1 MKRQYK
7 WIAFLIGFALMFAL
21 GVEST
26 PLSERAIVAGLGI
39 DYENDSFLVSAQ
51 ILLPSSD
58 DSKSSGIAISS
69 AEGKTIGEALAKISS
84 ESSML
89 VAMSH
94 CNLVL
99 LGENLIQDKAYTSL
113 DYMVRNAYLSEN
125 ALLLTTEG
133 SAKDILSAKTAY
145 SDMTSFY
152 IQRELMVYGNYK
164 EAVRRNIKEY
174 LSSYYTHNSANW
186 LTKVRKVETEKP
198 QSGGS
203 MENGNGSSEQEKVYV
218 FDFSSCAIIKGNNYV
233 FEGGEDIISGI
244 NFIYANLDKGDVV
257 VSDEKNTYCF
267 YIIKSKAKRSYEPN
281 DYLANVKVKL
291 DLILKEV
298 IATEN
303 SNFSVTDVEPSEEVS
318 ELVKNYV
325 KGTIEKAFNECK
337 SKDVDIFNLY
347 EGFYGKMGKKWLSME
362 KDYLVKS
369 KIKVDVELS
378 FY

>member
-1 MKRQYK
+1 
-7 WIAFLIGFALMFAL
+7 MFAL

-69 AEGKTIGEALAKISS
+69 ASGKTIGEALAKISS

-99 LGENLIQDKAYTSL
+99 LGENLIKDKAYTSL

-133 SAKDILSAKTAY
+133 SAKDVLSAKTAY

-164 EAVRRNIKEY
+164 EAVRRNVKEY

-186 LTKVRKVETEKP
+186 LTKVKKVETEKP

-203 MENGNGSSEQEKVYV
+203 TGSDSSSSEKDKVYV
-218 FDFSSCAIIKGNNYV
+218 FDFSACAIIKGNNYV
-233 FEGGEDIISGI
+233 FDGGEDIISGI

-257 VSDEKNTYCF
+257 VSDKENTYCF
-267 YIIKSKAKRSYEPN
+267 YIIKSKAKRSYEPKE
-281 DYLANVKVKL
+281 YLANVKVKL

-298 IATEN
+298 IAKDN
-303 SNFSVTDVEPSEEVS
+303 SNFSVTDVEPSPEVS

-337 SKDVDIFNLY
+337 GKNVDIFNLY
-347 EGFYGKMGKKWLSME
+347 EGFYGKMGKDWLQIE
-362 KDYLVKS
+362 NDYLIKS
-369 KIKVDVELS
+369 KINVDVELS
-378 FY
+378 YY

>member
-39 DYENDSFLVSAQ
+39 DYENDRFIVSAQ
-51 ILLPSSD
+51 ILLPSSN

-125 ALLLTTEG
+125 ALILTTYG

-186 LTKVRKVETEKP
+186 LTKVKKVEAEKP
-198 QSGGS
+198 QIGGS
-203 MENGNGSSEQEKVYV
+203 TENGGKSANEEPVYV
-218 FDFSSCAIIKGNNYV
+218 FDFSSCAIIKGNNFV
-233 FEGGEDIISGI
+233 FVGGEEIISGI
-244 NFIYANLDKGDVV
+244 NFVHSTLDKGDIV
-257 VSDEKNTYCF
+257 VSDNEKTYCF
-267 YIIKSKAKRSYEPN
+267 YIIKSKSQTDYEPKE
-281 DYLANVKVKL
+281 YLSKITVKL

-298 IATEN
+298 IAKDN
-303 SNFSVTDVEPSEEVS
+303 SNFSVTDVEPSNEVC
-318 ELVKNYV
+318 ELVKGYV
-325 KGTIEKAFNECK
+325 CSTIENAFYECK

-347 EGFYGKMGKKWLSME
+347 EGFYGKLGKEWLEME
-362 KDYLVKS
+362 NDYLKKS
-369 KIKVDVELS
+369 KINVEVKLS